1 MKAVTHTRCA
11 IVAGLAL
18 IISGCGVFKERR
30 PPPTCPPIFILKDV
44 GKLKR
49 YKSGTARDV
58 TDVLFL
64 ARMTDFRGVCDYNSK
79 RTEVEIDL
87 KIALEIRRG
96 PANIDRKVSFEYFV
110 AIPQFH
116 PKPQGKKILKIGE
129 KFSERSAI
137 LRKNDQLSLAIPLSP
152 KKPIDTYSIY
162 LGFHLSKEELR
173 ENRLATKF

>member
-87 KIALEIRRG
+87 KITLEIRRG

-116 PKPQGKKILKIGE
+116 PKPQGKKILKIDGL
-129 KFSERSAI
+129 FSERSTI
-137 LRKNDQLSLAIPLSP
+137 LRKNDQLSLVIPLLP
-152 KKPIDTYSIY
+152 KKPIDSYSIY
-162 LGFHLSKEELR
+162 LGFHLSKEELKA
-173 ENRLATKF
+173 NRLANKL